1 MSTEIPPTN
10 GLPILFRDLLSFGH
24 KYDLASSIAN
34 LLQIPTPALTC
45 SGTVA
50 LMVALKTLQS
60 IHPKKNQVIIP
71 AWTCPLV
78 PLAIEKLGLT
88 PIVCDLKK
96 DHFDFDLNE
105 LALKTNAN
113 TLAIIATHI
122 AGLVCDLAGIQH
134 IADQHQTYVI
144 EDAAQAMGAQY
155 HHQSVGLFGDIG
167 FFSLAFGK
175 GLTSAEG
182 GILFSK
188 NPELQQKLHAACQ
201 DLPVLKDWELK
212 RMIELVGYTFLYR
225 PSTLSLIYGNSLR
238 RALKNNDEITAVGD
252 DFDQDDIPVHRLG
265 QWRSQV
271 AASAISRLP
280 EHWQKAQHQAR
291 SRIKRLKQ
299 LPHLQVFEEQTDSRS
314 NFPFILLLTD
324 RPELAQAILAKLW
337 TQGLGVTKLFV
348 RAIHQY
354 PNLAHL
360 NTPLPQ
366 AESFAQRCLSI
377 SNSAWLNDDEFEKIY
392 NIIENTIHSY
402 KK

>member
-10 GLPILFRDLLSFGH
+10 GLPILFRDLVSFGH
-24 KYDLASSIAN
+24 KYDLASSVAN

-60 IHPKKNQVIIP
+60 MHPKKNQVIIP

-88 PIVCDLKK
+88 PILCDLKK
-96 DHFDFDLNE
+96 DHFDYDLNE

-122 AGLVCDLAGIQH
+122 AGLVCDLEGIQH
-134 IADQHQTYVI
+134 IADQHQTYMI
-144 EDAAQAMGAQY
+144 EDAAQAMGTQY

-188 NPELQQKLHAACQ
+188 HPELQQKLHAACQ

-212 RMIELVGYTFLYR
+212 RIIELVGYTFLYR
-225 PSTLSLIYGNSLR
+225 PSTLSLIYGNHLR

-252 DFDQDDIPVHRLG
+252 NFDQNDIPVHRLG

-280 EHWQKAQHQAR
+280 EHWHKAQHQAR
-291 SRIKRLKQ
+291 SRIQKLK
-299 LPHLQVFEEQTDSRS
+299 LLSHIQVFEEQAESSS
-314 NFPFILLLTD
+314 NFPFILLLAD
-324 RPELAQAILAKLW
+324 RPKLAHAILAKLW

-360 NTPLPQ
+360 NTSLPQ
-366 AESFAQRCLSI
+366 AESFAQRCFSI
-377 SNSAWLNDDEFEKIY
+377 SNSVWLNDDEFDKIY
-392 NIIENTIHSY
+392 SIIESTIHSY
-402 KK
+402 K

>member
-1 MSTEIPPTN
+1 MNTEIPPTN

-34 LLQIPTPALTC
+34 LLQVPTPALTC

-88 PIVCDLKK
+88 PILCDLKK
-96 DHFDFDLNE
+96 DHFDYDLNE
-105 LALKTNAN
+105 LELKTNAN
-113 TLAIIATHI
+113 TLAIIATHT

-134 IADQHQTYVI
+134 IADQHQTYMI

-155 HHQSVGLFGDIG
+155 HHQSVGLFSDIG

-188 NPELQQKLHAACQ
+188 HPELQQKLHAACQ
-201 DLPVLKDWELK
+201 DLPVLNNWELK

-225 PSTLSLIYGNSLR
+225 PSTLALIYGNSLR

-252 DFDQDDIPVHRLG
+252 DFDQNDIPVHRLG

-280 EHWQKAQHQAR
+280 EHWQNAQHQAR

-299 LPHLQVFEEQTDSRS
+299 LPHIQVFEEQTDSSS
-314 NFPFILLLTD
+314 NFPFILLLAD

-360 NTPLPQ
+360 NTSLPQ
-366 AESFAQRCLSI
+366 AESFAQRCFSI
-377 SNSAWLNDDEFEKIY
+377 SNSTWLNDGEFEKIY
-392 NIIENTIHSY
+392 SIIENTIHSY
-402 KK
+402 K